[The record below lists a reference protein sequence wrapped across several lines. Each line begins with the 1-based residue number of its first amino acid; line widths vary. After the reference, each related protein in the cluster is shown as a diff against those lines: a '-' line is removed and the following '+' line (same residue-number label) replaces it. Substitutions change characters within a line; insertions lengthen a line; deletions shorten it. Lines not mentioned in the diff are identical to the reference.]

1 MSLLAYRSLQ
11 QASKTGFSATASRTS
26 SNINILAQRIG
37 LSAFINSSSS
47 SSSSSS
53 SRGLHYQAA
62 LGSDADI
69 ARVVH
74 ERQTDLL
81 VLGCGVAGCAAA
93 LKAAE
98 QGLKVTMVTS
108 ATDPLDCN
116 SFWAQGGIIYKAT
129 DDSPALLSSDIM
141 VAGAGV
147 NDPLAVEK
155 LAVKGPGCV
164 EDLLLRLAPVPFDRK
179 PDGGLALCLEAS
191 HNRARII
198 HWRDHTGRAIT
209 ESLQQAAVSHPNIL
223 LLSGMTA
230 VDLAVTEEGGEVSQ
244 QQQQQ
249 QHQQRRCLGAYL
261 MRVTP
266 DAAEPVAL
274 RAPATVLATGG
285 LGELYQHTSNPA
297 SARGDGF
304 AMAFRAGAALQNMEY
319 VQFHPTTLHLP
330 GERSFLLTEALRGEG
345 ARLINLEGEAF
356 ARRYHPQ
363 GELAPRDVVSRM
375 IVSEM
380 ARTGA
385 SHMLLDISHRE
396 EGWLRKRFPSIDA
409 HCRARGLDMTRQA
422 LPVVPAAHYFCGGVV
437 TDLEGQTSLPGLFAA
452 GEVACTGLHGAN
464 RLASTSLL
472 EGLVWGWAIAE
483 RLKTARAAK
492 GGEEGA
498 LALSRMAQNAT
509 LAPVGHSV
517 NGANQSLPTAKPE
530 QVEAYMA
537 EIRRTLW
544 EDVGVVRR
552 SEGLEHASRHL
563 RRVEAEVL
571 RFYAST
577 RLSKD
582 TVSLRNA
589 AETARLIAR
598 AALRNTQSIGTHYVE
613 SDEGEEAE
621 EEEQERKLML

>member
-1 MSLLAYRSLQ
+1 M
-11 QASKTGFSATASRTS
+11 
-26 SNINILAQRIG
+26 
-37 LSAFINSSSS
+37 
-47 SSSSSS
+47 
-53 SRGLHYQAA
+53 HYQAA
-62 LGSDADI
+62 LGTDADV
-69 ARVVH
+69 ARVVS

-81 VLGCGVAGCAAA
+81 VLGCGVAGCAVA

-129 DDSPALLSSDIM
+129 DDTPALLSSDIM

-147 NDPLAVEK
+147 NDPQAVEK
-155 LAVKGPGCV
+155 LAVEGPGCV

-198 HWRDHTGRAIT
+198 HWRDHTGRVIT
-209 ESLQQAAVSHPNIL
+209 ESLQQAAAAHSNIL

-230 VDLAVTEEGGEVSQ
+230 VDLAVTEEGGKVSRTPLSNKQ

-249 QHQQRRCLGAYL
+249 QQQQRRCLGAHL

-345 ARLINLEGEAF
+345 ARLLNLEGEAF
-356 ARRYHPQ
+356 ATRYHPQ

-385 SHMLLDISHRE
+385 THMLLDISHRE
-396 EGWLRKRFPSIDA
+396 EGWLRGRFPSIDA
-409 HCRARGLDMTRQA
+409 HCRARGLDITRQA

-472 EGLVWGWAIAE
+472 EGLVWGVAIAE
-483 RLKTARAAK
+483 KLKVGRAAK
-492 GGEEGA
+492 GGEEDA
-498 LALSRMAQNAT
+498 VALSLMAQNAT
-509 LAPVGHSV
+509 LAPVGHFV
-517 NGANQSLPTAKPE
+517 NGANQSLPVAKPE

-552 SEGLEHASRHL
+552 PEGLAHASRHL
-563 RRVEAEVL
+563 RRVEAKVL
-571 RFYAST
+571 RFYVST
-577 RLSKD
+577 RLSKE

-598 AALRNTQSIGTHYVE
+598 AAARNTQSIGTHYVK
-613 SDEGEEAE
+613 SDEGEEEGE
-621 EEEQERKLML
+621 EEEQERKVML

>member
-1 MSLLAYRSLQ
+1 MSFLAHRSLQ
-11 QASKTGFSATASRTS
+11 QASKISSAAASR
-26 SNINILAQRIG
+26 SNSRIYILAQRLG
-37 LSAFINSSSS
+37 LTTLN

-62 LGSDADI
+62 LGSDADV
-69 ARVVH
+69 ARVVR

-129 DDSPALLSSDIM
+129 DDSPSLLSSDIM

-155 LAVKGPGCV
+155 LAMKGPGCV

-209 ESLQQAAVSHPNIL
+209 ESLQQAAASHLNIL

-230 VDLAVTEEGGEVSQ
+230 VDLAVTEDGGKVSRDSLANKQ
-244 QQQQQ
+244 Q
-249 QHQQRRCLGAYL
+249 QQRRCLGAHL

-266 DAAEPVAL
+266 DATEPVAL

-356 ARRYHPQ
+356 ATRYHPQ

-380 ARTGA
+380 SRTGA

-396 EGWLRKRFPSIDA
+396 KGWLRGRFPSIDA

-472 EGLVWGWAIAE
+472 EGLVWGVAIAE
-483 RLKTARAAK
+483 QLKTARAGK
-492 GGEEGA
+492 DGEKA
-498 LALSRMAQNAT
+498 AIAISNMAQKAE
-509 LAPVGHSV
+509 LAPLGHSV
-517 NGANQSLPTAKPE
+517 NGANQSLPAAKPE
-530 QVEAYMA
+530 QVDAYMA

-544 EDVGVVRR
+544 ENVGVVRR
-552 SEGLEHASRHL
+552 PEGLEHASCYL
-563 RRVEAEVL
+563 RRIEAEVL

-577 RLSKD
+577 RLSKE

-598 AALRNTQSIGTHYVE
+598 AAARNTQSIGTHYVE
-613 SDEGEEAE
+613 SDEGEEAD